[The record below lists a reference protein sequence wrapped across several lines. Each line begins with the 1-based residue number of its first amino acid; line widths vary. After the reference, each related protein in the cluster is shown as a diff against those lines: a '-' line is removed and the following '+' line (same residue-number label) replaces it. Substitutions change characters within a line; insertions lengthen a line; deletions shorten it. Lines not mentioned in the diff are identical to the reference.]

1 MPKLEKKNSDPDAN
15 DGTVSAGGRSCRN
28 ENTGLF
34 TSMFAQQ
41 DHTVS
46 SCTFLGRTAKEW
58 RFGSRQMLDEFSTD
72 FSLCRRQS
80 PLSSPNI
87 FKRFEAWNKRFRLH
101 GADCT
106 FIKSVDVCGSY
117 LTQARPT
124 AAYYVP
130 GDVMKL
136 QAQKLSLRGNCLVR
150 GMDCLA
156 SCNGIF
162 PSAKVWNPLPL
173 PTRMLVVWGDRPAVG
188 GP

>member
-1 MPKLEKKNSDPDAN
+1 M
-15 DGTVSAGGRSCRN
+15 TAGSHSLQLYLLGAHGKGVEACSRHES
-28 ENTGLF
+28 
-34 TSMFAQQ
+34 SMNVQQ
-41 DHTVS
+41 IVP
-46 SCTFLGRTAKEW
+46 
-58 RFGSRQMLDEFSTD
+58 
-72 FSLCRRQS
+72 CRRQS

-117 LTQARPT
+117 VTQARPT

-150 GMDCLA
+150 DMDCLA